1 MDVTFPPAG
10 IGTEQLLF
18 KLLTA
23 NMNSTAD
30 QALTR
35 QFQFT
40 NFLITSIRVNNA
52 SISLTTAAGGFYT
65 AASKGGVT
73 AVAAAQTY
81 AALTGATLG
90 MEAAIAAAGMA
101 TLTTG
106 ALFLSLTTAQGSAAT
121 ADIYVRGVPLT

>member
-1 MDVTFPPAG
+1 VQVFPSQAAKQ
-10 IGTEQLLF
+10 EVLLF
-18 KLLTA
+18 QLTSA

-30 QALTR
+30 QALTKLLG
-35 QFQFT
+35 FT
-40 NFLITSIRVNNA
+40 NFQVTRIRVNNA

-73 AVAAAQTY
+73 VVAAAQAY
-81 AALTGATLG
+81 SALTASTLG
-90 MEAAIAAAGMA
+90 MEATIAAAGMA

-121 ADIYVRGVPLT
+121 ADIFVYGVALT